1 MGMKWAA
8 TYCENAK
15 FMLKI
20 DDDISFNVYRV
31 MNYLDNLL
39 LESSNNLRKTMI
51 CRFRSNSP
59 TVRNPGSKFFVSEDM
74 YSKDVYPFYC
84 DGPAYLFTTD
94 LAEMFYMRSL
104 KTKMFV
110 FEDVYIGMLAEDL
123 NVKFIDIKAYYDFYL
138 ITNTTSIFSERAA
151 KRIHDLFF
159 ILVIDRYDLIFLWGS
174 ITKKFDFLNILK

>member
-1 MGMKWAA
+1 
-8 TYCENAK
+8 
-15 FMLKI
+15 
-20 DDDISFNVYRV
+20 
-31 MNYLDNLL
+31 
-39 LESSNNLRKTMI
+39 
-51 CRFRSNSP
+51 
-59 TVRNPGSKFFVSEDM
+59 
-74 YSKDVYPFYC
+74 
-84 DGPAYLFTTD
+84 
-94 LAEMFYMRSL
+94 
-104 KTKMFV
+104 MFV